1 MTSRNAGA
9 MTLAVLAASLVHAQE
24 QERKPEEQEEE
35 RPSYQEVVVVSVSRL
50 QEQLVNAPAS
60 VSVVPSEVIESSPA
74 QNYGDLLRTVPGL
87 NVIQLSARD
96 INVASRSQTGTIV
109 TSQLALVD
117 GRTVYQDFLGFVMWD
132 LIPIQAA
139 EIDQIEV
146 IRGPVSAVWGAN
158 AMTGVV
164 NIITKAPRDM
174 QGTTLTVGYGGF
186 DRAVEGRE
194 EDSGAFL
201 SLGATHAHAVN
212 ERLAYKLSAGVLTQD
227 PFPRPAGLVPNP
239 TQTPY
244 PPFANPGS
252 TQPKFDFRLDYDIPA
267 PSQDPTL
274 VRKWVV
280 GAGLARSQ
288 GIIHT
293 GIGPFEV
300 DPDTSLG
307 YGRLSYRHGSLELK
321 FFTNAISGEE
331 PALLT
336 RGSDGEPI
344 VFRLQNRTYDVEMT
358 DFRALGNAHLISY
371 GGNFRRND
379 FDLSLAPEG
388 DSRNEGGFYIQ
399 DEIFLSTHLRW
410 IVGGRV
416 DRFDLLDD
424 VVFSPRTAL
433 LLKPTQDHTFRV
445 SFNRAFRAPAF
456 VNNFLDIQVL
466 SDIDLGG
473 GTPFVFPVNAR
484 GSTDLKEE
492 SLTAYEIGYTGV
504 IGRGLVLNAAFFLND
519 TRNIILFTQTGSY
532 DSQNPPPRWP
542 LPPGVLDR
550 LVAQGMGLPSEL
562 AYRNFDR
569 VRNRG
574 VELSLDAR
582 LDAHFGAFA
591 NYSWQDEPEPF
602 GFDISELN
610 LPSSYLANV
619 GFDLSGGRYFGNLSA
634 SFVGE
639 AFWQDVLDS
648 RFHGPTDAYTLVNG
662 TFGIHWEDG
671 KLTTAVKVTNL
682 LNDEIQ
688 QHVFGDVIKRQ
699 IVGELRF
706 RF

>member
-1 MTSRNAGA
+1 
-9 MTLAVLAASLVHAQE
+9 
-24 QERKPEEQEEE
+24 
-35 RPSYQEVVVVSVSRL
+35 
-50 QEQLVNAPAS
+50 
-60 VSVVPSEVIESSPA
+60 
-74 QNYGDLLRTVPGL
+74 
-87 NVIQLSARD
+87 
-96 INVASRSQTGTIV
+96 
-109 TSQLALVD
+109 
-117 GRTVYQDFLGFVMWD
+117 
-132 LIPIQAA
+132 
-139 EIDQIEV
+139 
-146 IRGPVSAVWGAN
+146 
-158 AMTGVV
+158 
-164 NIITKAPRDM
+164 
-174 QGTTLTVGYGGF
+174 
-186 DRAVEGRE
+186 
-194 EDSGAFL
+194 
-201 SLGATHAHAVN
+201 
-212 ERLAYKLSAGVLTQD
+212 
-227 PFPRPAGLVPNP
+227 
-239 TQTPY
+239 
-244 PPFANPGS
+244 
-252 TQPKFDFRLDYDIPA
+252 
-267 PSQDPTL
+267 
-274 VRKWVV
+274 
-280 GAGLARSQ
+280 
-288 GIIHT
+288 
-293 GIGPFEV
+293 
-300 DPDTSLG
+300 
-307 YGRLSYRHGSLELK
+307 
-321 FFTNAISGEE
+321 
-331 PALLT
+331 
-336 RGSDGEPI
+336 
-344 VFRLQNRTYDVEMT
+344 MT

-371 GGNFRRND
+371 GGNFRHND

-466 SDIDLGG
+466 SDIDLGA

-504 IGRGLVLNAAFFLND
+504 MGRGLVLNAAFFLND

-532 DSQNPPPRWP
+532 DSQNPPPGWP

-569 VRNRG
+569 VQNRG

-619 GFDLSGGRYFGNLSA
+619 GFDFKSGRYFGNLSA
-634 SFVGE
+634 SIVAE

-662 TFGIHWEDG
+662 TFGIRWEDG